1 MEIKIELT
9 EAEASE
15 LLWVLRRIDWR
26 DFPERDHHA
35 GKHFGL
41 ARDKLRAALA
51 RAGIKPM

>member
-26 DFPERDHHA
+26 DFPERDQPESQDFA
-35 GKHFGL
+35 S
-41 ARDKLRAALA
+41 
-51 RAGIKPM
+51 